1 MTMQKRFLGF
11 IIILIFSFLALS
23 AQARPVR
30 VIMLDFADE
39 TGGTADAALTGNLNS
54 RAFAEKGPYFLQK
67 SLLSSPDFT
76 LIDRRDFVRQIEQ
89 LQPRDGSDPVP
100 GSFFATRERR
110 TPLSPTFFN
119 AARSLNG
126 DALIQGSLLA
136 LSTSSQ
142 KINQGGYQAELTTLN
157 LRVMLQALDTVEG
170 DVIAVQQGKASRKF
184 RQTSSVQ
191 NEIGENELLD
201 LYQQAIATAVQG
213 IKAQLKGRV
222 NGAAAMVKIWVATSA
237 DPAMIELDGIL
248 LGSSPV
254 EGAKIIRGDHTLT
267 VSRPGFETITKKIML
282 SNNMKITVPMIS
294 NQLNAEERKKAFSN
308 LNLHMLEIK

>member
-1 MTMQKRFLGF
+1 MTMPKRSICFLTV
-11 IIILIFSFLALS
+11 LIFFFLTLS

-39 TGGTADAALTGNLNS
+39 TGGSADVALTGTINS
-54 RAFAEKGPYFLQK
+54 KAFTQKGPYFLQK
-67 SLLSSPDFT
+67 ALLSSPDFT
-76 LIDRRDFVRQIEQ
+76 LIDRRDFIRQIEQ

-100 GSFFATRERR
+100 DSFFATRERR

-136 LSTSSQ
+136 LSTSKQ
-142 KINQGGYQAELTTLN
+142 KINQGGYQAEFTILN

-170 DVIAVQQGKASRKF
+170 DVIAVEEGKASRKF

-191 NEIGENELLD
+191 NEIGEDELLD
-201 LYQQAIATAVQG
+201 LYQQAIAAAVPG
-213 IKAQLKGRV
+213 IKTQLKGRV
-222 NGAAAMVKIWVATSA
+222 NRDTKVKIWIQTSA

-254 EGAKIIRGDHTLT
+254 EGVEVIRGDHTLSVT
-267 VSRPGFETITKKIML
+267 RPGYETITKKIML
-282 SNNMKITVPMIS
+282 QSNMKITVPMIS
-294 NQLNAEERKKAFSN
+294 DQLTAEERKEAFSN
-308 LNLHMLEIK
+308 MNLRMLKIQ